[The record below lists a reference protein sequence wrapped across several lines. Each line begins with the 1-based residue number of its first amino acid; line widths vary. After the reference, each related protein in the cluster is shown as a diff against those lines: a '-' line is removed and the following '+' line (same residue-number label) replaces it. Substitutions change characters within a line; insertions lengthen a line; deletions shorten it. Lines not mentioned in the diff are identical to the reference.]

1 MPNRAILFGCDFP
14 PDKYSAICQRSDV
27 PMLYSV
33 YDQTDHEEMIS
44 FLKIVTEPL
53 ADKFKAEGYVTFEQI
68 AAGKP
73 VKIDNSFFDE
83 SRRANVG

>member
-1 MPNRAILFGCDFP
+1 
-14 PDKYSAICQRSDV
+14 
-27 PMLYSV
+27 
-33 YDQTDHEEMIS
+33 MIS

-53 ADKFKAEGYVTFEQI
+53 ADKFKPEGYVTFEQI

-83 SRRANVG
+83 SRSANVG